1 MIRGHDESML
11 ELAAL
16 RAIDALEPEEAAI
29 IDRHLAE
36 CEECQAEY
44 ARSRAAGAALAFS
57 TSTPPPPELRDR
69 VLSRAVKITRVRR
82 WYQQTSWRAA
92 VAAAVVVIAVGS
104 WFGTHRQQPE
114 QRWAAHCTA
123 VAATDCGDVVASGGV
138 LRLDARGL
146 AAAPAGKV
154 YQAWVIPPKQ
164 KPIPEPTFSVDAT
177 GAGSVNIA
185 AAPAKGDIVAVTLE
199 PAGGSKQPTS
209 KPLLVATI
217 E

>member
-1 MIRGHDESML
+1 VIRGHDESML

-16 RAIDALEPEEAAI
+16 RAIGALEHDEAEL
-29 IDRHLAE
+29 IDRHLAD
-36 CEECQAEY
+36 CDECQAEY

-57 TSTPPPPELRDR
+57 TTTPPPPELRDR
-69 VLSRAVKITRVRR
+69 VLSRAVRITRVRP
-82 WYQQTSWRAA
+82 WYQLTAWRFAA
-92 VAAAVVVIAVGS
+92 AAAVVVVAVGS
-104 WFGTHRQQPE
+104 WFATHEQQPE

-123 VAATDCGDVVASGGV
+123 PVAADCGDLVASGGV

-146 AAAPAGKV
+146 ETPPAGKV
-154 YQAWVIPPKQ
+154 YQAWVIHPKQ
-164 KPIPEPTFSVDAT
+164 EPIPEPTFSVDSS
-177 GAGSVNIA
+177 GAGSVEIA
-185 AAPAKGDIVAVTLE
+185 AAPTKGDIVAVTIE

>member
-1 MIRGHDESML
+1 ML

-16 RAIDALEPEEAAI
+16 RAIDALEPDEAAI

-36 CEECQAEY
+36 CEQCRSEY

-57 TSTPPPPELRDR
+57 TATPPPPELRDR
-69 VLSRAVKITRVRR
+69 VLSRAVRITRVRR

-92 VAAAVVVIAVGS
+92 AAAAIVVIAAGT
-104 WFGTHRQQPE
+104 WFATHKQPSE
-114 QRWAAHCTA
+114 QRWVAHCTA
-123 VAATDCGDVVASGGV
+123 AAASDCGDLVASGGV

-146 AAAPAGKV
+146 AALPAGKV

-164 KPIPEPTFSVDAT
+164 KPIPEPTFSVDSS
-177 GAGSVNIA
+177 GAGSVGIA
-185 AAPAKGDIVAVTLE
+185 AAPTKGDIVAVTLE

-209 KPLLVATI
+209 KPVLVATI
-217 E
+217 L

>member
-16 RAIDALEPEEAAI
+16 RAIDALDADEAAI
-29 IDRHLAE
+29 IDGHLAE

-44 ARSRAAGAALAFS
+44 ARSRAAGTALAFS
-57 TSTPPPPELRDR
+57 TATPPPSGLRHR
-69 VLSRAVKITRVRR
+69 VLSRAARITRVRR
-82 WYQQTSWRAA
+82 WYQQTPWRAA
-92 VAAAVVVIAVGS
+92 VAAAVVVIAAGT
-104 WFGTHRQQPE
+104 WFATHKQQPE
-114 QRWAAHCTA
+114 QRWVAHCTA
-123 VAATDCGDVVASGGV
+123 AAAADCGDLVASGDV

-146 AAAPAGKV
+146 ATPPAGKV

-164 KPIPEPTFSVDAT
+164 NPIPEPTFSVDSS
-177 GAGSVNIA
+177 GAGSVAIA

-209 KPLLVATI
+209 KPLIVATI

>member
-16 RAIDALEPEEAAI
+16 RAIDALEPDEAAI

-36 CEECQAEY
+36 CEQCRSEY

-69 VLSRAVKITRVRR
+69 VLSRAVRITRIRP
-82 WYQQTSWRAA
+82 WYQQTSWQVAA
-92 VAAAVVVIAVGS
+92 AAAVVVIAA
-104 WFGTHRQQPE
+104 GTWVETHKQQPE

-123 VAATDCGDVVASGGV
+123 AAAEDCGDLVSSGGV

-146 AAAPAGKV
+146 AAPPTGKV

-164 KPIPEPTFSVDAT
+164 NPIPEPTFSVDSS
-177 GAGSVNIA
+177 GAGSVDIA

-199 PAGGSKQPTS
+199 PAGGSKQPTT
-209 KPLLVATI
+209 KPLIVATI

>member
-16 RAIDALEPEEAAI
+16 RAIDALAPDEAEL
-29 IDRHLAE
+29 IDRHLLE

-44 ARSRAAGAALAFS
+44 ARSRAAGTALAFS

-69 VLSRAVKITRVRR
+69 VLSRAVRIIRVRR
-82 WYQQTSWRAA
+82 WYEQTTWRVAA
-92 VAAAVVVIAVGS
+92 AAAVVIVAVGS
-104 WFGTHRQQPE
+104 WFAVHEQQPE
-114 QRWAAHCTA
+114 QRWAAHCTGA
-123 VAATDCGDVVASGGV
+123 VASECGDLVASGGA

-146 AAAPAGKV
+146 ATPPAGKV

-164 KPIPEPTFSVDAT
+164 KPIPEPTFSVDSS
-177 GAGSVNIA
+177 GAGSVHIA
-185 AAPAKGDIVAVTLE
+185 AAPVNGDIVAVTLE

-209 KPLLVATI
+209 KPVLVATI

>member
-1 MIRGHDESML
+1 VIRGHDESML

-16 RAIDALEPEEAAI
+16 RAIDALEPDEAEL
-29 IDRHLAE
+29 IDRHLID

-44 ARSRAAGAALAFS
+44 ARSRAAGSALAFS
-57 TSTPPPPELRDR
+57 TSTPAPPELRDR
-69 VLSRAVKITRVRR
+69 VLSRAVRVTRVRR
-82 WYQQTSWRAA
+82 WYQQTTGRVVA
-92 VAAAVVVIAVGS
+92 AAAVVLVAVGS
-104 WFGTHRQQPE
+104 WFAIHEQQPE
-114 QRWAAHCTA
+114 QRWAAHCTD
-123 VAATDCGDVVASGGV
+123 AAASDCGDLVAGGGM

-146 AAAPAGKV
+146 ATPPTGKV

-164 KPIPEPTFSVDAT
+164 KPIPEPTFSVDSS
-177 GAGSVNIA
+177 GAGSVAIA
-185 AAPAKGDIVAVTLE
+185 AVPAKGDIVAVTLE